1 MDTLDKEMIDVLGG
15 TKRNGLKL
23 HHAIQNSSKWMVIS
37 GIFYLIFLNS
47 SWPWVTETEENK
59 TVHKGDYYT
68 VNPHLRS
75 LISSLTLREMLYN
88 ETNFTTGQLI

>member
-1 MDTLDKEMIDVLGG
+1 MDTLDKAMIDILGG
-15 TKRNGLKL
+15 TKRDGLKL

-59 TVHKGDYYT
+59 TVHKRGGLLYSK
-68 VNPHLRS
+68 PS
-75 LISSLTLREMLYN
+75 LKVLDQFFDFKRN
-88 ETNFTTGQLI
+88 DV